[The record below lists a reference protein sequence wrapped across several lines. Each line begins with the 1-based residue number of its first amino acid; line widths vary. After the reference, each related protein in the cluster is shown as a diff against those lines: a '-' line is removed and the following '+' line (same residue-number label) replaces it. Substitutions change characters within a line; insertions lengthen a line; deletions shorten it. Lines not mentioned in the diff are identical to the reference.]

1 MRKLSIFAILIA
13 LVALGGCNSTEN
25 GGEATTPPATEGGK
39 GKEGEAA
46 TGGTAQ
52 GGGRGGAELGT
63 AEMTPGMSASEADA
77 RVGSAMKN
85 K

>member
-1 MRKLSIFAILIA
+1 MRKLSIFAILFA
-13 LVALGGCNSTEN
+13 LVALGGCNSDG
-25 GGEATTPPATEGGK
+25 GGEGTTPPGETGK

-63 AEMTPGMSASEADA
+63 AEMTPGMSAAEADS
-77 RVGSAMKN
+77 RVGSAMK
-85 K
+85 KQ